1 MKIHFTFFVVMGL
14 LLLALP
20 AMAQDVSPTT
30 DATKSKQE
38 RDIGGRILL
47 ALKYS
52 EPMSAYFNPKILIGS
67 IESDVESGA
76 WGLGLLLDS
85 GIGNKG
91 YKAGIGA
98 GFFGHGYT
106 LGSEYIILA
115 VSGLGLQAVY
125 QKMHDWE
132 HAEIGGELSCSFL
145 LNVYVGAYQE
155 LDGDSSLKWRIGGG
169 IGF

>member
-1 MKIHFTFFVVMGL
+1 LKCNSLVMTRCVAMLAL
-14 LLLALP
+14 LLFASS

-30 DATKSKQE
+30 DATASNQD

-52 EPMSAYFNPKILIGS
+52 EPMAAYFNPKILIGS

-76 WGLGLLLDS
+76 WGIGLLLDS

-106 LGSEYIILA
+106 LGSEHIILEAVLKVFLTIHA
-115 VSGLGLQAVY
+115 VS
-125 QKMHDWE
+125 
-132 HAEIGGELSCSFL
+132 I
-145 LNVYVGAYQE
+145 
-155 LDGDSSLKWRIGGG
+155 SLEG
-169 IGF
+169 